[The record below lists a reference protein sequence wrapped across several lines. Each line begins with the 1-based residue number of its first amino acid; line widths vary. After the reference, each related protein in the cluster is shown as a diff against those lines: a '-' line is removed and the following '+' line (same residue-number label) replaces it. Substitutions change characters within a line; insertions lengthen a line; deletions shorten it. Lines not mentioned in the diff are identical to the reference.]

1 MRFLIAALICACV
14 WPACAAQDDDL
25 QAIAFIDVNVV
36 AMENE
41 GVLSRQDVLIRGKKI
56 AAIGATRSLSIP
68 ANARRIEGRGEAY
81 LLPGLA
87 DMHIHIWEA
96 EDVAPFVANGVTTVL
111 HMGGAISEIVNGA
124 NAMIERGEL
133 VGPHMYFAMLIDGSP
148 RVGRYFVSS
157 PEEMRHAVG
166 LAKTNGYTFIK
177 LYNDVTAEEFEAA
190 VDEGRKRGMAVIGHG
205 VRAVGLPRGLFAG
218 QVMVAHGEE
227 FFYTAFNRQPRQE
240 LIPEVVAETRRSG
253 AFVTPNLA
261 MITAIAKQWGKPAVA
276 EEFVRRPEARY
287 VSPSTRLWWIA
298 RNQYTGRSGDI
309 SEMVPFLRTFTKA
322 LSDANIPLLAGTDT
336 PLPGMLPGY
345 SLHEELQALVEAGL
359 TPYQALRAATR
370 APGDFMQKHAP
381 ATESFGVIRVG
392 TRADLVLAA
401 GNPLDGLAVLKA
413 PLGVMAAGRW
423 RTAEELRAILEQQ
436 RARMEGLLR

>member
-1 MRFLIAALICACV
+1 
-14 WPACAAQDDDL
+14 
-25 QAIAFIDVNVV
+25 
-36 AMENE
+36 
-41 GVLSRQDVLIRGKKI
+41 
-56 AAIGATRSLSIP
+56 
-68 ANARRIEGRGEAY
+68 
-81 LLPGLA
+81 
-87 DMHIHIWEA
+87 
-96 EDVAPFVANGVTTVL
+96 
-111 HMGGAISEIVNGA
+111 
-124 NAMIERGEL
+124 
-133 VGPHMYFAMLIDGSP
+133 
-148 RVGRYFVSS
+148 
-157 PEEMRHAVG
+157 MRHAVG

-205 VRAVGLPRGLFAG
+205 VRAVGLPQGLLAG

-276 EEFVRRPEARY
+276 EQFVRRMDARY

-322 LSDANIPLLAGTDT
+322 LADAGVPLLAGTDT

-370 APGDFMQKHAP
+370 IPGDFMQQHAP
-381 ATESFGVIRVG
+381 ATERFGVIRVG

-413 PLGVMAAGRW
+413 PLGVMVAGRW
-423 RTAEELRAILEQQ
+423 RTAEELHAILEQQ